1 LLFNSFLF
9 LLAFLPITLL
19 IWHFSTRIGKTWAS
33 IGVLSIASVVFYAI
47 WNTPLVL
54 LLFGSIGGNYV
65 LSQALPESSKPKRLL
80 WLGIGANVLLLC
92 VFKYGGFFAETISV
106 IPGINWVIT
115 GIALPL
121 AISFFTFQQIAFL
134 VDVYRGLVVKT
145 SFRRYFL
152 FISFFPQLIAGPIV
166 RYEQMAPQF
175 GKNLLGG
182 ITSKNLAIGLTI
194 ITFGLGKK
202 VILADGLAGYVDP
215 FYEAIAGG
223 YEPQMIESWLIS
235 IAYSFQI
242 YFDFSGYSDIAVGLA
257 MLFGIRLPVNFMNPY
272 RSSNLIS
279 FWRTWHVT
287 LSSFLRDYL
296 YIPLGGNR
304 ISIPRW
310 YVNIFLV
317 MLIGGLW
324 HGAAWT
330 FVAWGSVH
338 GIGLMVNHFV
348 RRASCGITLP
358 AYFGWALTF
367 VFATLAWVLFRA
379 DSFETAG
386 TILSAMAGMN
396 ENLSSLNP
404 AVVIGDLETMKYFGE
419 VIVMFVGV
427 AGFFAVLLPDTY
439 QILGSNYGLNKGKTA
454 FRFVR
459 RDVQWK
465 PSIKYGVVVTALL
478 VLGLSQLFLRTN
490 ANQFIYFEF

>member
-1 LLFNSFLF
+1 V
-9 LLAFLPITLL
+9 
-19 IWHFSTRIGKTWAS
+19 S
-33 IGVLSIASVVFYAI
+33 IGVLSVASVVFYAI

-65 LSQALPESSKPKRLL
+65 FSRALPDSSNPKRIL
-80 WLGIGANVLLLC
+80 WLGIGANVLLLG
-92 VFKYGGFFAETISV
+92 VFKYGGFFAEAASV
-106 IPGINWVIT
+106 VPGVNWAIT

-134 VDVYRGLVVKT
+134 VDVYRGLVVET

-166 RYEQMAPQF
+166 RYEQMSPQL

-215 FYEAIAGG
+215 FYEAVAGG
-223 YEPQMIESWLIS
+223 YEPQIIESWLIS

-242 YFDFSGYSDIAVGLA
+242 FFDFSGYSDIAVGLG

-272 RSSNLIS
+272 RSSNLIL

-304 ISIPRW
+304 VSVPRW

-338 GIGLMVNHFV
+338 GIGLAVNHFV
-348 RRASCGITLP
+348 RRARGGTAMP
-358 AYFGWALTF
+358 AFVGWGLTF

-379 DSFETAG
+379 DNFDTAG
-386 TILSAMAGMN
+386 TVLGAMAGMN
-396 ENLSSLNP
+396 GSLSSLNP
-404 AVVIGDLETMKYFGE
+404 TVIIGDLETMKYFGK

-427 AGFFAVLLPDTY
+427 AGFFAVLFPDTY
-439 QILGSNYGLNKGKTA
+439 QILGSNYGLNEGRSA
-454 FRFVR
+454 FRFIRWNVL
-459 RDVQWK
+459 WK
-465 PSIKYGVVVTALL
+465 PSIKYGVIVTALL
-478 VLGLSQLFLRTN
+478 VIGLSQLLLRAD